1 MDEWL
6 DIYDEHQRPTGR
18 LRRRGDPIEPGD
30 RYLVVTVFV
39 RDSGGRFLTTRRSPQ
54 KAYYPGCWEVT
65 SGTAQAKEDGLAA
78 AVRELAEETGL
89 APGPAAFHYLGR
101 LEHPTDGQGG
111 IFILD
116 HFSCAAAF
124 GRTGHPDAAGG
135 GGGLALAHP
144 GRGGAA
150 VPHHPHGAADPL
162 WLAGIPG
169 DSAPRAAG
177 HFRTEP
183 IRRLLWLILQFF
195 CPA

>member
-116 HFSCAAAF
+116 HFLVQLPSAHRPSGCSRRRWRTGAGAPRTRWSSCAAPPPWS
-124 GRTGHPDAAGG
+124 R
-135 GGGLALAHP
+135 
-144 GRGGAA
+144 
-150 VPHHPHGAADPL
+150 
-162 WLAGIPG
+162 
-169 DSAPRAAG
+169 
-177 HFRTEP
+177 
-183 IRRLLWLILQFF
+183 
-195 CPA
+195 

>member
-18 LRRRGDPIEPGD
+18 LRRRGDPIEPGE

-39 RDSGGRFLTTRRSPQ
+39 RDSGGRFLTTRRSPPKSLLSRLLGSDLRHRPSQ
-54 KAYYPGCWEVT
+54 GGWIGRRRA
-65 SGTAQAKEDGLAA
+65 GTGRGD
-78 AVRELAEETGL
+78 R
-89 APGPAAFHYLGR
+89 PGPRPSRLSLSWAAGVSHRRPGR
-101 LEHPTDGQGG
+101 
-111 IFILD
+111 
-116 HFSCAAAF
+116 HFYSGPLSCAAAF

-135 GGGLALAHP
+135 GGGLVLAHP

-169 DSAPRAAG
+169 NSAPRAAG
-177 HFRTEP
+177 PFRTEP
-183 IRRLLWLILQFF
+183 IRRLFF
-195 CPA
+195 IISFNT

>member
-89 APGPAAFHYLGR
+89 APDPAAFHYLGR

-116 HFSCAAAF
+116 HFLVQLPSAAPAIRMQPEEVADWRWRTPDEVEQLCRTTPMEPLTPFGWQAF
-124 GRTGHPDAAGG
+124 RAI
-135 GGGLALAHP
+135 LHP
-144 GRGGAA
+144 GPPATSEPNRSGGSY
-150 VPHHPHGAADPL
+150 G
-162 WLAGIPG
+162 
-169 DSAPRAAG
+169 
-177 HFRTEP
+177 
-183 IRRLLWLILQFF
+183 
-195 CPA
+195 